1 MSTMA
6 ESTPSSSLEGNEL
19 NEMSERAQPVR
30 VTFDDVSTAQ
40 SRIQDSVPQTPCE
53 YSKISDALGMKV
65 YFKKDYLLP
74 TGSFK
79 ERGARNALEML
90 SDDQKRKGVIAASDG
105 NHAFALSYHGQQLG
119 IPVTV
124 VMPMNAPINKIAS
137 CKEYGATVHELG
149 TDLIESENIALK
161 IAATK
166 ELQYINRC
174 DDPSIIAGAGT
185 MGLEIMQQIKD
196 ADAVIIPV
204 GGGGLIAG
212 VAVAVKELRPE
223 TLVIGVKSERCASF
237 TAAMNGEPLKIGVN
251 QAMTLAPG
259 LCVSKV
265 GINAFHT
272 AEPLIDRM
280 ITVHED
286 YIALAVLRLLEE
298 DKITIEGAGAVG
310 LAVCLTEQVPELK
323 EKKVVI
329 ALCGR
334 NIDSIVLG
342 RCLDRG
348 LAADGRLVRFVVTV
362 SDRPGAIAGVTQ
374 LVANVGAD
382 VKDIFYERAWL
393 FSSVF
398 SVQIKIVARV
408 RDRNHGKKL
417 KEALILDYS
426 DEAVIWPS
434 FDNDKNDDD
443 VDIDAK
449 PSRKRPN
456 NCNIV
461 DSEKT
466 ECLVFGLDKEDNELD
481 NLAKLSR
488 KRPKLQS
495 QEWKFIGESAKHK
508 EMFSKMT
515 EFWSNPGE
523 FGKVVGDVRV
533 IFLNE
538 FCLGRGSDGSRVF
551 LGLKKDGYGKAVKR
565 IFRDNCID
573 FAHKEKAILSKFN
586 AKQSKYVVNYYSL
599 EEDTETEYVYL
610 ILDLCED
617 SLKNFVKSST
627 LQDLKKALPKILK
640 NILKGLADLHSG
652 QEAILH
658 RDLKPSNVLL
668 DSQGNF
674 LIADF
679 GISEILKNET
689 NTYESKANRGTEY
702 WIAPESYCEV
712 EDSIDKGRYKKESD
726 VYNAGLVAYYVA
738 TKGKHPFGTKRHRLD
753 NMLIGNPVGLDEI
766 KDETLKDLLS
776 WMLNLK
782 PEDRPSAREALKH
795 PFLMSDDEKFDLLC
809 KVGNQLPTT
818 TNHTQSSVAKQLKSQ
833 TLNWKS
839 KLGRDVYDFLRTDEV
854 HGKMHKYRS
863 SWTQCLR
870 LIRNIGQHWNER
882 SKQRP
887 QPELFYKIGNHKKY
901 ILETFSNLPV
911 RVHVAVRSND
921 ELKNCPEIKKI
932 LRYSS

>member
-6 ESTPSSSLEGNEL
+6 ESISSSSSEGNEL
-19 NEMSERAQPVR
+19 NEMSERAQTVR
-30 VTFDDVSTAQ
+30 VTFDDVLTAQ
-40 SRIQDSVPQTPCE
+40 SRIRDSVPQTPCE
-53 YSKISDALGMKV
+53 FSKMSNALGMKV

-90 SDDQKRKGVIAASDG
+90 SDDQKRRGVIAASDG

-124 VMPMNAPINKIAS
+124 VMPKNTPINKIAS
-137 CKEYGATVHELG
+137 CEKYGATVHELG

-161 IAATK
+161 IAATN

-223 TLVIGVKSERCASF
+223 TLVIGIESEQCPSF
-237 TAAMNGEPLKIGVN
+237 TAAKNKGELVKIDAN
-251 QAMTLAPG
+251 KDITLADG

-298 DKITIEGAGAVG
+298 EKVTIEGAGAVG

-398 SVQIKIVARV
+398 SVQVKIVARV

-434 FDNDKNDDD
+434 FDNGSGKRGSDQKDND
-443 VDIDAK
+443 VDIAAK
-449 PSRKRPN
+449 PS
-456 NCNIV
+456 
-461 DSEKT
+461 
-466 ECLVFGLDKEDNELD
+466 G
-481 NLAKLSR
+481 

-508 EMFSKMT
+508 EMLSKMT
-515 EFWSNPGE
+515 EFWSNTGE
-523 FGKVVGDVRV
+523 FCKVVGDVRV

-538 FCLGRGSDGSRVF
+538 FCIGRGSDGSRVF
-551 LGLKKDGYGKAVKR
+551 LGLSKNGYGKAVKR
-565 IFRDNCID
+565 IFRDKCID
-573 FAHKEKAILSKFN
+573 FAHKEKAILNKFN
-586 AKQSKYVVNYYSL
+586 AKQSKYVVNYYYL
-599 EEDTETEYVYL
+599 EEDTGTEYVYL

-617 SLKNFVKSST
+617 SLKNFVTSST
-627 LQDLKKALPKILK
+627 LQDRKKALPEVLK

-679 GISEILKNET
+679 GISEILENET
-689 NTYESKANRGTEY
+689 NTYESKANKGTEY

-738 TKGKHPFGTKRHRLD
+738 TKGKNPFGTKRHRLD
-753 NMLIGNPVGLDEI
+753 NMLNGDPVSLKELSDES
-766 KDETLKDLLS
+766 LKDLLS
-776 WMLNLK
+776 WMLNLQ
-782 PEDRPSAREALKH
+782 PEDRPSANMALKH

-809 KVGNQLPTT
+809 IVGNELPTT
-818 TNHTQSSVAKQLKSQ
+818 TNDTQSSVAKQLDSE
-833 TLNWKS
+833 NSEWKS
-839 KLGRDVYDFLRTDEV
+839 KIDREVYDFLRTDEV
-854 HGKMHKYRS
+854 RGEIH
-863 SWTQCLR
+863 R
-870 LIRNIGQHWNER
+870 LFLISPVIFLMEKVLGVKTVLTHFERENIHR
-882 SKQRP
+882 AA
-887 QPELFYKIGNHKKY
+887 
-901 ILETFSNLPV
+901 T
-911 RVHVAVRSND
+911 
-921 ELKNCPEIKKI
+921 
-932 LRYSS
+932 